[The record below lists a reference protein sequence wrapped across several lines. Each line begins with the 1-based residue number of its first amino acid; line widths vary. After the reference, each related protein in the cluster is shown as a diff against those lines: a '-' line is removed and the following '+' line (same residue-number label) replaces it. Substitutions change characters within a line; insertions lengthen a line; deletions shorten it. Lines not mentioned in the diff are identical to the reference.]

1 MYQLKQSTIQY
12 EQILNAN
19 YIYLKIYRENK
30 LKRHYK
36 IVYSSANKPRKIHLI
51 VESVRNRTLGYLRD
65 IATICFKRTRI

>member
-36 IVYSSANKPRKIHLI
+36 IVYSSANKPRKKHLI